1 MTCDRPR
8 ADSPERVDVKRIDLN
23 ALNDAFIGGR
33 WTPAADD
40 RRFAV
45 TNPADGSHLADVADC
60 GADEAR
66 AAIEAASGAQA
77 GWAARQA
84 AERGAILRRWR
95 DLLVEHAD
103 ALAEILTA
111 ENGKPLAEARG
122 EILYGASYLEWFAE
136 EAKRLYGDI
145 IPSASGNNRILVIK
159 QPIGVC
165 AVITP
170 WNFPNAM
177 LMRKAAAALAAGC
190 TLVAKPAEDTPL
202 SALAVAALAAEAGV
216 PNGVFNIVPT
226 SRPAEVGAELTGND
240 LVRKISFTGSTG
252 VGRKLIE
259 QSAAGIKRL
268 SMELGGNAPFIVFAD
283 ADLDAAV
290 DGAIAAK
297 FRNAGQTCV
306 CANRIFVERS
316 VMADFS
322 ARLGEKVAALS
333 VAQGRESGAQI
344 GPLINKAA
352 LDKVERLVADAR
364 AAGAEVKV
372 GGHRHEAGD
381 LFYAPTVLEGVTADM
396 DVAREEIFGPVA
408 ALMAFDSE
416 DEVIALANDTPYGLA
431 AYVYTRDLGRA
442 WRAGE
447 ALEYGMVGINEGII
461 SSSAAPFGGIKQ
473 SGFGRE
479 GSHYGLD
486 DYVSVKY
493 MLMGGLGA

>member
-1 MTCDRPR
+1 
-8 ADSPERVDVKRIDLN
+8 VKRIDLN
-23 ALNDAFIGGR
+23 ALNGAFIGGR
-33 WTPAADD
+33 WTPTADD

-66 AAIEAASGAQA
+66 AAIEAASAAQA
-77 GWAARQA
+77 GWAARPA
-84 AERGAILRRWR
+84 ADRGAMLRRWR
-95 DLLVEHAD
+95 DLLVEHVDTLAD
-103 ALAEILTA
+103 ILTA

-145 IPSASGNNRILVIK
+145 IPSASGHNRILVIK

-216 PNGVFNIVPT
+216 PDGVFNIVPS

-240 LVRKISFTGSTG
+240 RVRKISFTGSTG

-322 ARLGEKVAALS
+322 ARLSEKVKVLS
-333 VAQGRESGAQI
+333 VAQGHESGAQI

-352 LDKVERLVADAR
+352 LEKVERLVADAR
-364 AAGAEVKV
+364 GAGAKVKV

-381 LFYAPTVLEGVTADM
+381 LFYAPTVLEGVTAEM